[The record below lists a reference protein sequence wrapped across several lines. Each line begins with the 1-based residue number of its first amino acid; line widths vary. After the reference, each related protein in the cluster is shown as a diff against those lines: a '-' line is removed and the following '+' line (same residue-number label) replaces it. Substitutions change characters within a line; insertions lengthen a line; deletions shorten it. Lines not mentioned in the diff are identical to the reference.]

1 MPHGPADVPCHAQPR
16 SDTGH
21 CTVIGCICV
30 WAGVTQRLVRAPG
43 SSAVAPGGAPGH
55 GAYPCFHAM
64 PESQPVLPCLLR
76 RLLQKGK
83 ADAATAL
90 AAHHSRCGPGP
101 RHTQLVLMICT

>member
-1 MPHGPADVPCHAQPR
+1 MG
-16 SDTGH
+16 
-21 CTVIGCICV
+21 CTCV

-43 SSAVAPGGAPGH
+43 SSAVAHGSAPGH

-90 AAHHSRCGPGP
+90 AAHHSRWGCGPMHG
-101 RHTQLVLMICT
+101 QLLLVISTSQPCTACSLRCPALS